1 MGNVTQHLTLNLQH
15 SSIWNS
21 AFVACCLL
29 FISSYG
35 THGNVNTACVH
46 QQSFPCCTE
55 RASAERYE
63 CMHKS
68 CTDQTYSECFASKT
82 HGYSHFHRETT
93 NHMMLSVCVFSLQFS
108 LFRSSYGTN
117 CYCFLTLVVVHSPL
131 QLCMEYAQRAHT
143 VISMYTSRTPE
154 WIEWMNDRERE
165 QKNQPDLVSAEWTF
179 SVCVCLPLHSTHL
192 RCIRFCVRLLDTE
205 WKQNNLYTHV
215 HHSLCNS
222 KRLFGIQ

>member
-1 MGNVTQHLTLNLQH
+1 MGIVTQHLTLNLQH

-108 LFRSSYGTN
+108 LFRSSYGIN
-117 CYCFLTLVVVHSPL
+117 CYCFLTLVVRLYNSVWNTHN
-131 QLCMEYAQRAHT
+131 AHT
-143 VISMYTSRTPE
+143 LWFQCTQAEHPNE
-154 WIEWMNDRERE
+154 LNEWMTEKESKRISLTWWVPSE
-165 QKNQPDLVSAEWTF
+165 P
-179 SVCVCLPLHSTHL
+179 SVCVCVFAIAFNSLALHTILCSFARYRMKT
-192 RCIRFCVRLLDTE
+192 
-205 WKQNNLYTHV
+205 KQSLYTR
-215 HHSLCNS
+215 SP
-222 KRLFGIQ
+222 